1 MWTGTALV
9 SWWPI
14 PSIVFLFAAFCVT
27 PMLFNMAFHV
37 LTSALYRSYSPGVV
51 SALLFYPV
59 VFWYLVALFSSAGLL
74 RTQAGMTATAI
85 GAVVHAVDLA
95 ATTYFINRRL
105 A

>member
-1 MWTGTALV
+1 LQTYKYVDRHRASFLV
-9 SWWPI
+9 AT

-59 VFWYLVALFSSAGLL
+59 VFWYLVALFRVPDCSA
-74 RTQAGMTATAI
+74 
-85 GAVVHAVDLA
+85 
-95 ATTYFINRRL
+95 RRPE
-105 A
+105 

>member
-1 MWTGTALV
+1 MCLLPRYTA
-9 SWWPI
+9 
-14 PSIVFLFAAFCVT
+14 VT
-27 PMLFNMAFHV
+27 LRA
-37 LTSALYRSYSPGVV
+37 SV

-74 RTQAGMTATAI
+74 RTQAGKTATAI
-85 GAVVHAVDLA
+85 GAVVHAVDPA